1 MNKKEQ
7 KAFDDLKEQLR
18 IAKAMRFT
26 EDVPEDVPIPKEWKE
41 LAKGWLFNAYRWK
54 SYANPTAVD
63 KACSSTTGHD
73 FGSDTKTSTQ
83 GPKPLFS
90 TKLRALKAM
99 RRAIE
104 LEYAKSLADLD
115 KLIEEESV

>member
-18 IAKAMRFT
+18 IAKALRFT
-26 EDVPEDVPIPKEWKE
+26 EDVPEDVPIPSEWKE
-41 LAKGWLFNAYRWK
+41 LAKGWMFNEHRWTHGRAG
-54 SYANPTAVD
+54 SVQR
-63 KACSSTTGHD
+63 ACSSPTGHC
-73 FGSDTKTSTQ
+73 FGDDTYTNTQ
-83 GPKPLFS
+83 GGKSLFS
-90 TKLRALKAM
+90 TKKRALTAM

-115 KLIEEESV
+115 KLIEEESS